1 MIYETRE
8 KFHWGAKK
16 IASHLKRQ
24 YNIHVSH
31 TTVHKYLRQGGYVKE
46 QKQRHYK
53 RWERSEPNELWQI
66 DISGSGRL
74 DIIDD
79 ASRFLIASVPL
90 NRMTADE
97 VISVVKE
104 SFKRF
109 GPPKEILSDRG
120 AQFFSV
126 RGGTSSFQKLCKAW
140 NVKYIAARPRHPQTI
155 GKVERL
161 HRTIDF
167 ESNLLGMELD
177 EYVEHYNYV
186 RPHAGIGYAT
196 PSEKYFN
203 EKRVHI
209 RSVTHLP

>member
-1 MIYETRE
+1 M
-8 KFHWGAKK
+8 
-16 IASHLKRQ
+16 
-24 YNIHVSH
+24 
-31 TTVHKYLRQGGYVKE
+31 KE

-97 VISVVKE
+97 VIRVVKE

-120 AQFFSV
+120 SQFFSV

-140 NVKYIAARPRHPQTI
+140 NVKYIVARPRHPQTI

-186 RPHAGIGYAT
+186 RPHAGIEYAT